1 MKLFMHPSNESKQ
14 LKSERFP
21 LDLAYHPV
29 KGWYKIIYQGLILP
43 DLPSPL
49 HYFNFKALTGQ
60 PNIPILRNQ
69 SAISTNPLDTV
80 FVLSS
85 SSPQM
90 TGHIHNYSQ
99 QNECH
104 FKDTLF
110 QFGEKQQL
118 SGAFPRFHLQRNDDE
133 LQVNLNIE
141 TQPIIHQF
149 NRLKIGIY
157 DHWSLL
163 CQCQGSIRYKNQ
175 TFEINHQGAFE
186 YARAI
191 NVPYLPICFYT
202 YQMIHLKNQQQL
214 ILIQLK
220 NQFNQ
225 IIQSRMYLRSADHKP
240 SIFIDEQVSFNVHRV
255 YPKVTT
261 PNQQEMYLPRE
272 FEWEVKHAE
281 YDIHLYGRSRGD
293 FKFGLGAG
301 YVGSFCYQL
310 TINNEVEEGSAG
322 YCEYIDVR
330 PLLWQEQNDDEKNN
344 NKIANIAPIALKN
357 R

>member
-29 KGWYKIIYQGLILP
+29 KGWYKIIYQGLIIP

-110 QFGEKQQL
+110 YF
-118 SGAFPRFHLQRNDDE
+118 
-133 LQVNLNIE
+133 V
-141 TQPIIHQF
+141 
-149 NRLKIGIY
+149 
-157 DHWSLL
+157 
-163 CQCQGSIRYKNQ
+163 
-175 TFEINHQGAFE
+175 
-186 YARAI
+186 
-191 NVPYLPICFYT
+191 
-202 YQMIHLKNQQQL
+202 
-214 ILIQLK
+214 
-220 NQFNQ
+220 
-225 IIQSRMYLRSADHKP
+225 
-240 SIFIDEQVSFNVHRV
+240 
-255 YPKVTT
+255 
-261 PNQQEMYLPRE
+261 
-272 FEWEVKHAE
+272 
-281 YDIHLYGRSRGD
+281 
-293 FKFGLGAG
+293 
-301 YVGSFCYQL
+301 
-310 TINNEVEEGSAG
+310 
-322 YCEYIDVR
+322 
-330 PLLWQEQNDDEKNN
+330 
-344 NKIANIAPIALKN
+344 
-357 R
+357 